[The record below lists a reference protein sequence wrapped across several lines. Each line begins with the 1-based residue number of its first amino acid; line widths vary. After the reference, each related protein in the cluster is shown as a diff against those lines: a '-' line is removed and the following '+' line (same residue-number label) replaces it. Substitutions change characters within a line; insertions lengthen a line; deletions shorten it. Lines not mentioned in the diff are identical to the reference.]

1 MPFGLGLELV
11 LLFVLVLEFLV
22 GLLEFLDFLDFLLDD
37 ELEAAGSTGV
47 FPAFEGL
54 ESGLDLGVEVSN
66 VVEFELEFESELFE
80 RSFED
85 DVFDVFLQFDNFDDF
100 SSNFE
105 LFDDFDDFESPEA
118 VILLVFVELEDLTV
132 LPELL
137 LCDFSA
143 CLASWELVWLRV
155 LILVLPT
162 LLASTNFLLEDPKNL
177 TPFDTFA
184 FLDIKSLEVKFLG
197 ALVPPLRPIFSRIST
212 RPSELVLG
220 SLLFLP
226 TYGSGTAGG

>member
-1 MPFGLGLELV
+1 M
-11 LLFVLVLEFLV
+11 

-85 DVFDVFLQFDNFDDF
+85 DVFDVLFLQFDNFDDF

-105 LFDDFDDFESPEA
+105 LFDDFESPEA

-143 CLASWELVWLRV
+143 CLAS
-155 LILVLPT
+155 
-162 LLASTNFLLEDPKNL
+162 
-177 TPFDTFA
+177 
-184 FLDIKSLEVKFLG
+184 
-197 ALVPPLRPIFSRIST
+197 
-212 RPSELVLG
+212 
-220 SLLFLP
+220 
-226 TYGSGTAGG
+226 